1 MPNDWNVIEFICSRL
16 VWSKRMIYDW
26 WILNNV
32 NTPQTENTVIMVF
45 TTFEIFQ
52 HPFSVYTLRQSKNI
66 IYLKV
71 LHNINQISLGNLINR
86 TIIQKYLL
94 VIVFFKT
101 KIKIKDIKEKSYIH
115 QFFMSFHTTFPN
127 TPI

>member
-16 VWSKRMIYDW
+16 AWSKRMIYDW

-52 HPFSVYTLRQSKNI
+52 LPFSVYTLRQSKNI

-101 KIKIKDIKEKSYIH
+101 KIKINDIKEKSYIH